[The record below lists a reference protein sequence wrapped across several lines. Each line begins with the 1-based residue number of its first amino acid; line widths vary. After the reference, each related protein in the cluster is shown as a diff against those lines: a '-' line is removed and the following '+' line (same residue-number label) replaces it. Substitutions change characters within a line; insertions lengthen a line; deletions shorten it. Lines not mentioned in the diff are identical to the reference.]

1 MTTIGNRAVIASR
14 PGKGQRKLIM
24 LLLAFLLLV
33 SCKTPFPKEPQ
44 KGDVK
49 VIDGVEYVYGKNPKY
64 MQTLQEPLYVWLRR
78 DQYGPD
84 TLDDFA
90 FRSPVPTEKEQALK
104 ARLDKLEAEYNQK
117 MGIPAQKAPP
127 ARPAAVPATGTGSM
141 ASLQKPASVNPSPGL
156 KRRVLVLPTS
166 GATDPQSEQIAER
179 VTSRLITN
187 LESTGM
193 IICVDPQSIG
203 FRGDVAQ
210 PRAMRDLDELHG
222 IQAVVQGSLFDSP
235 AVSNKKIS
243 FTVYNAET
251 GLILRQ
257 LTGSAAFLTRGQD
270 ATSNAER
277 NKAIDLGIEPIAQDV
292 VKPILSLDWHA
303 RVASTE
309 QGKIFINAGR
319 LSGLEKGDILE
330 VYASGGE
337 VMDAATKTPLG
348 KMKGDYRG
356 EIEVIEFVGT
366 DASWAKSRR
375 GDKFAPTDLVYLKK

>member
-1 MTTIGNRAVIASR
+1 MITTGNRTVTACR
-14 PGKGQRKLIM
+14 PGKSLRTLIM
-24 LLLAFLLLV
+24 LLAFLLLV

-64 MQTLQEPLYVWLRR
+64 MQTPQEPLYVWLRR
-78 DQYGPD
+78 DQYAPTGF
-84 TLDDFA
+84 DDFA
-90 FRSPVPTEKEQALK
+90 FRSPVPTEKEEALK
-104 ARLDKLEAEYNQK
+104 ARLDKIEAEYNKQ
-117 MGIPAQKAPP
+117 MGIPVQKAPP
-127 ARPAAVPATGTGSM
+127 ARPAGVPPTGAGSM
-141 ASLQKPASVNPSPGL
+141 TSLQKTASVNPSPKL
-156 KRRVLVLPTS
+156 KRRVLVLPMS
-166 GATDPQSEQIAER
+166 GATAPQSEQIAER
-179 VTSRLITN
+179 VTSRLIAN

-193 IICVDPQSIG
+193 IICVDPQSVG

-222 IQAVVQGSLFDSP
+222 IQAVVQGALVDAP
-235 AVSNKKIS
+235 AISSKKIS

-257 LTGSAAFLTRGQD
+257 LTGNAAFLTRGQD

-277 NKAIDLGIEPIAQDV
+277 DKAIDLGIEPIAQDV

-319 LSGLEKGDILE
+319 LSGLEKGDALE

-337 VMDAATKTPLG
+337 IMDAATKTPLG

-356 EIEVIEFVGT
+356 EIEVVEFVGT